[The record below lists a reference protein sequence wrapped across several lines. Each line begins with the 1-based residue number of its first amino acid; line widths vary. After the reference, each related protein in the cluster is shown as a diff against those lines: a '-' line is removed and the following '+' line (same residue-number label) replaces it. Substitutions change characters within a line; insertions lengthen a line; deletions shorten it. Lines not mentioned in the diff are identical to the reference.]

1 MSPTRSLLTV
11 KRYFKA
17 ITMKFMYILPC
28 LIKVNLKDMFKNVM
42 SFIFRLRYAE
52 CLFKRNRF
60 ERLQTPAYTT
70 LHMFELYDL
79 FDLALVED
87 AKLSAKL
94 RSHFIRMRTE
104 KNIFFQ
110 DLWV

>member
-1 MSPTRSLLTV
+1 
-11 KRYFKA
+11 
-17 ITMKFMYILPC
+17 MKFMYILPC

-42 SFIFRLRYAE
+42 SFIYRLRYAE

-70 LHMFELYDL
+70 LRICLNCMIF

-87 AKLSAKL
+87 LKLSAKL
-94 RSHFIRMRTE
+94 RSHFIRMRKE
-104 KNIFFQ
+104 KNIIFQ
-110 DLWV
+110 DLLV